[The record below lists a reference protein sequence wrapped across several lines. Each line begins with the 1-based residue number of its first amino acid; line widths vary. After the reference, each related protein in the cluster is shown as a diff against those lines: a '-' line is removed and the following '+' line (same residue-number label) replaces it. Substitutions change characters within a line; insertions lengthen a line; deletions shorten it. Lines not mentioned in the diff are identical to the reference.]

1 MVALVCKHNQNG
13 YCKFGKHCRN
23 RHVEE
28 ICSRTKC
35 QQPSCEMRH
44 PLICKFY
51 RMYGNCK
58 FENNCAFLHEASEE
72 QVKVKLLEEKVEAC
86 EDKVKML
93 ESIVGDLKE
102 KIDKAKV
109 DTREAIN
116 ENVRDT
122 EEVTPNKREGN
133 FSCEFCEFKGLREIG
148 LEIHMSRKHKNIEQL
163 DGNVDFEDD
172 DQLFLSTERYW
183 STGILGSCYQTY
195 LDALELL
202 DESTLEENAKK
213 VEKDKVLD
221 ARKEAFG
228 DQYMYYPP
236 WRKF

>member
-1 MVALVCKHNQNG
+1 
-13 YCKFGKHCRN
+13 
-23 RHVEE
+23 
-28 ICSRTKC
+28 
-35 QQPSCEMRH
+35 
-44 PLICKFY
+44 
-51 RMYGNCK
+51 
-58 FENNCAFLHEASEE
+58 
-72 QVKVKLLEEKVEAC
+72 
-86 EDKVKML
+86 
-93 ESIVGDLKE
+93 
-102 KIDKAKV
+102 
-109 DTREAIN
+109 
-116 ENVRDT
+116 
-122 EEVTPNKREGN
+122 
-133 FSCEFCEFKGLREIG
+133 
-148 LEIHMSRKHKNIEQL
+148 MSRKHKNIEQL